1 MKVQVKK
8 ISEVQKLRFRIS
20 KQKELI
26 EYYDQMS
33 HTLGGSDYSRERVDC
48 TRNLEAPFVKWIY
61 KRIEAEEKLKEM
73 ESALEVEVNELATLI
88 DQLDN
93 VDYKKI
99 LTYRYVLD
107 TDWYD
112 MPSVLNYSSS
122 TIYRFHRLALL
133 ELKKLDS

>member
-8 ISEVQKLRFRIS
+8 VSEVQRLRFRIS

-26 EYYDQMS
+26 DYYEQMS
-33 HTLGGSDYSRERVDC
+33 HTLGGSDYSHERVDC
-48 TRNLEAPFVKWIY
+48 TRNLEAPYVRWIF

-73 ESALEVEVNELATLI
+73 ESALVVKVDELATLI
-88 DQLDN
+88 DQLEN

-99 LTYRYVLD
+99 LTYRYVLN

>member
-8 ISEVQKLRFRIS
+8 VSEVQRLRFRIS

-26 EYYDQMS
+26 DYYEQMS
-33 HTLGGSDYSRERVDC
+33 HTLGGSDYSHERVDC
-48 TRNLEAPFVKWIY
+48 TRNLEAPYVRWIF

-73 ESALEVEVNELATLI
+73 ESALVVKVDELATLI

-122 TIYRFHRLALL
+122 TIYRFHRLALV